1 MNPKTPAPT
10 RVLLVDPDLDA
21 LGRRAALL
29 RSHGVAVAI
38 ASDTF
43 DAIEQAYQGRP
54 DVVLAATDADPHGEL
69 VVGLRAVPELADVPV
84 LHLVLA
90 SAEPLAA
97 DEVPEGDVEQLLT
110 RLSRTATASQR
121 IRSVRD
127 LSGNL
132 EEVPLVDLL
141 QLLGMNKRSGALR
154 IATPTATGEV
164 QLGAGEI
171 VAATYHQTSG
181 EKAVIRLLSQ
191 PTGRFSF
198 VPGAALGQRRI
209 DTPTSLLLMD
219 AMRQLDETAR
229 RRKELA
235 LEDEALVRS
244 DGPVEALE
252 QDLAPTTT
260 RAGPSQ
266 PAMTEILALLGSP
279 RTLEELLDEVPAPDL
294 AIVDAV
300 AELIAAGLIRRIARS
315 SARTPLGPEGTLA
328 ELRLQVTRLRRS
340 GFGAGARLVIAA
352 SHGALADLALAVR
365 NLADALPPLE
375 AAGAPRLARQV
386 GRLRLGEGQE
396 LELVGLPCDAA
407 MSPTWAFVVSAS
419 VAVVRVE
426 GLGGA
431 LLEAHCRAADVP
443 LLDAEGLVGPVDLGV
458 PRAVADLLRAA
469 IGSLGVS

>member
-1 MNPKTPAPT
+1 MSSKTTAPT
-10 RVLLVDPDLDA
+10 RVLLVDPELDA
-21 LGRRAALL
+21 LGRRAAVL

-54 DVVLAATDADPHGEL
+54 DVVLAAAEADPHGEL
-69 VVGLRAVPELADVPV
+69 VVGLRAVPELSDVPV
-84 LHLVLA
+84 LHLVA
-90 SAEPLAA
+90 AGPAPLAP
-97 DEVPEGDVEQLLT
+97 DEVAEGDVEQLLA
-110 RLSRTATASQR
+110 RLARTATASQR

-154 IATPTATGEV
+154 IATPTAVGEV
-164 QLGAGEI
+164 HLGAGEI
-171 VAATYHQTSG
+171 VDATYHQTSG
-181 EKAVIRLLSQ
+181 EKAVLRLLAQ
-191 PTGRFSF
+191 PAGRFSF
-198 VPGAALGQRRI
+198 VPGAVVGHRRI
-209 DTPTSLLLMD
+209 ETPTSMLLMD

-235 LEDEALVRS
+235 LEDEALVRND
-244 DGPVEALE
+244 DGAEAAEL
-252 QDLAPTTT
+252 DLAPTTT

-266 PAMTEILALLGSP
+266 PAMTEILALLGAP
-279 RTLEELLDEVPAPDL
+279 RTLDELLDEVPAPDL
-294 AIVDAV
+294 AIVQAV
-300 AELIAAGLIRRIARS
+300 ADLIAAGLIRRIARS
-315 SARTPLGPEGTLA
+315 SARTPLAAEGTLA

-340 GFGAGARLVIAA
+340 GFRSAARLVIAA
-352 SHGALADLALAVR
+352 NHGSLSALALAVR
-365 NLADALPPLE
+365 SIAEALPPLE
-375 AAGAPRLARQV
+375 AATTARLARQV

-419 VAVVRVE
+419 IAVVRVE
-426 GLGGA
+426 GLGGV

-443 LLDAEGLVGPVDLGV
+443 LLDAEALVGPVDLGV
-458 PRAVADLLRAA
+458 PRAVAELVRAA
-469 IGSLGVS
+469 IGSLGVT